1 MNGQGGRRRRIR
13 ASLAAAALLLL
24 AAAPLARGADRVY
37 WANGNNNTISY
48 ASLDGSGGGGQLNL
62 SGTTPNRPR
71 GVAIDAAT
79 RRLYWANEGDNTI
92 LYANLDGSGGGH
104 LDVGTA
110 PIVSPHAVAID
121 PTTRTIY
128 WANDSGNPI
137 SYAKLD
143 GSGGAAL
150 DTSGSTPDNPY
161 GAAIDLAGGRIYWAN
176 RGIPA
181 MPDTHPST
189 ISYANLDG
197 SGGGGQLDVGTAPI
211 FDAHGA
217 TIDPEAGRIY
227 WANNMP
233 SAPIAYANLDGSGG
247 AKLDVSG
254 ASPSGPVGMAIDP
267 AAGLIY
273 MGNLGTSKITFAD
286 LHGSGS
292 GGTLDITGATSSGSR
307 FLALDR
313 APNGISA
320 PAISGESAV
329 GSVLSCSQGAWAS
342 DLPGAF
348 LYRAPEAFA
357 YQWIR
362 DDADIAGATA
372 GLYTVFAPGDYRCR
386 VTASN
391 HVGDTSQTSAPDTVT
406 VPGGSDGGGSGGGG
420 SVVGPAGG
428 VAGSGA
434 GAAGGVAGTTTFP
447 PAAASFAGSKS
458 LITVTRGGGF
468 TFIFHAAGKLTGR
481 ATFDSIGKVRV
492 SRRSKGRKRLAL
504 ARRSFTVLPSGRV
517 TLRIFLSRANF
528 RILTLDRKIPIRVAV
543 ILRNAAG
550 LTRVASWRIT
560 LMAPKP
566 GHH

>member
-1 MNGQGGRRRRIR
+1 MNGQGGRGRRIR

-37 WANGNNNTISY
+37 WANGNNATISY

-104 LDVGTA
+104 LDIGTA
-110 PIVSPHAVAID
+110 PIASPHAVAID

-150 DTSGSTPDNPY
+150 DTSGSTPDRPY
-161 GAAIDLAGGRIYWAN
+161 GAAIDLAGGRIFWAN
-176 RGIPA
+176 RGIPD

-227 WANNMP
+227 WANNLP
-233 SAPIAYANLDGSGG
+233 SAPIAYASLDGSGG

-273 MGNLGTSKITFAD
+273 MGNLGSSKITFAD

-292 GGTLDITGATSSGSR
+292 GGTLNITGATSSGSR
-307 FLALDR
+307 FLVLDR
-313 APNGISA
+313 APHGISA
-320 PAISGESAV
+320 PAISGESAI
-329 GSVLSCSQGAWAS
+329 GSVLSCSQGAWAAS
-342 DLPGAF
+342 DLPEAF

-357 YQWIR
+357 YQWSR

-372 GLYTVFAPGDYRCR
+372 GVYTVFAPGDYRCR

-391 HVGDTSQTSAPDTVT
+391 HVGDTSQTSAPHTVT
-406 VPGGSDGGGSGGGG
+406 VSGGSGGGG
-420 SVVGPAGG
+420 
-428 VAGSGA
+428 

-458 LITVTRGGGF
+458 VITVTRGGGF
-468 TFIFHAAGKLTGR
+468 TFNFHASGKVTGR
-481 ATFDSIGKVRV
+481 ATFDSFGKVRV
-492 SRRSKGRKRLAL
+492 SRRSKERRRLAL
-504 ARRSFTVLPSGRV
+504 ARRSFTVLPNGRV
-517 TLRIFLSRANF
+517 TLRILLSRANF
-528 RILTLDRKIPIRVAV
+528 RILTLTRTIPIRVTV

-560 LMAPKP
+560 LKAPKP
-566 GHH
+566 VHH